1 MLLLLFCRR
10 IFLRLFFIRL
20 HSFYLLLLF
29 SFVTC
34 CCCFCHFSSF
44 RSFFLV
50 LVLRQL
56 PLLFLPLLLIIAHSL
71 LLVDSPTIYSVFFAS
86 ARARTFFCCCC
97 LDVTKKN
104 WNFCRRK
111 TEKKNKKIIIFE
123 FFGVVVLWKTRDL
136 LLDWTFWGDATQK
149 IQINVP
155 KSTTIRAG
163 TTSISVRYYRYGRRI
178 GKSISLLEHRLIL
191 QLVDFIISV
200 NLNKSTKSNF

>member
-1 MLLLLFCRR
+1 MLRKKLE
-10 IFLRLFFIRL
+10 
-20 HSFYLLLLF
+20 
-29 SFVTC
+29 
-34 CCCFCHFSSF
+34 
-44 RSFFLV
+44 
-50 LVLRQL
+50 
-56 PLLFLPLLLIIAHSL
+56 FLPQEN
-71 LLVDSPTIYSVFFAS
+71 
-86 ARARTFFCCCC
+86 R
-97 LDVTKKN
+97 
-104 WNFCRRK
+104 
-111 TEKKNKKIIIFE
+111 KKNKKIIIFE
-123 FFGVVVLWKTRDL
+123 FFGVVLWKTRDL